1 MPESPLYAD
10 LMTCFRSLKALAR
23 KEAAGHGLSMNAF
36 IAIRIIGHWDVVTM
50 RELAEHLDVT
60 PGACTQLVDR
70 LAETGLVAR
79 KAGADRR
86 AVHVELTP
94 DGKAFH
100 SQLTK
105 ELHERFE
112 AVLAHIPANQRGEVA
127 RALSA
132 LANAF
137 AMTQPPTDGESHACN
152 SPNPAAR

>member
-1 MPESPLYAD
+1 MTDSTLYTD
-10 LMTCFRSLKALAR
+10 LMTCFRGLKALSR
-23 KEAAGHGLSMNAF
+23 KEAAQHGLSMNAF
-36 IAIRIIGHWDVVTM
+36 IAMRIIGNWGAITM

-86 AVHVELTP
+86 AVHVELTEA
-94 DGKAFH
+94 GEALH
-100 SQLTK
+100 TQLTG
-105 ELHERFE
+105 ELRERFE
-112 AVLAHIPANQRGEVA
+112 TVLAHIPPSQRGELA
-127 RALSA
+127 RSLSA

-152 SPNPAAR
+152 SPNPVAP